1 MTDGA
6 AIYMFKYMLAFEAA
20 IYMFKYLL
28 AFEKS
33 CERKG
38 PTSKGQTIMME
49 KTKS

>member
-1 MTDGA
+1 MTDG
-6 AIYMFKYMLAFEAA
+6 AA

-33 CERKG
+33 CERRG
-38 PTSKGQTIMME
+38 PTSKGQTIRME